1 MSRGKRLQGFRGRLL
16 DFQELGIIIPLV
28 AFSLFVGISHP
39 VFFSGDNL
47 TGIAR
52 EVAFI
57 GIIACVMT
65 FVLVSGGIDLS
76 VGSVLG
82 LSGTL
87 TALCMVHGVS
97 VPISIV
103 IGILTGTV
111 FGLVNGLAIVFL
123 RIPPVIVTLGTL
135 YAARGVVLLV
145 TEGTPLYPL
154 PESFKNLGQGDFG
167 YLPHMGHVPLPVWIL
182 ILTVIITHVILTRSR
197 YGLWIRAMGGN
208 RESARL
214 SGLPVRRLEI
224 SVYILSGTAAGLVGV
239 LLTAW
244 LSAAYAQT
252 GRTWE
257 LLVIASVIIGG
268 TSLFGGTGTVI
279 GSLVGATIIRVLS
292 NALVILGI
300 SAYWQEVCIGIIII
314 AAVAMDAHSRRL
326 KKKHLARTARAGPTD
341 KTGRKLNLEVLFN
354 PGDVMKKGNGET
366 GTGPVLEL
374 TGIRK
379 YFGHVRALEN
389 VSLELR
395 RGEVLALVGDNGAG
409 KSTLIKVAS
418 GALQPDAGMIRVH
431 GNAVEIR
438 NPHDADK
445 AGIATVYQDLAL
457 VNCLDVGAN
466 LFLGHEPSWGGMV
479 PRGVIHRQTA
489 RILEALCIN
498 LPSPRIAAGD
508 LSGGQRQAL
517 AIARAL
523 LQGNRIVIMDEP
535 TAALGI
541 EEQARVLE
549 LIRQLRGRG
558 CSIIVISHNLNH
570 VFNVADRITV
580 LRGGN
585 TAGTFRRKGTTA
597 ETVIAAI
604 TGADQLSPEI
614 KAAH

>member
-1 MSRGKRLQGFRGRLL
+1 VSPRNPTQGLVSRLL

-28 AFSLFVGISHP
+28 AFSLFVGIREP
-39 VFFSGDNL
+39 VFFKSENL
-47 TGIAR
+47 INIAG

-65 FVLVSGGIDLS
+65 YVLVSGGIDLS

-87 TALCMVHGVS
+87 TALCLVNS
-97 VPISIV
+97 IPVPIAV
-103 IGILTGTV
+103 LIGFLTGT
-111 FGLVNGLAIVFL
+111 FCGLLNGLAVVFL

-145 TEGTPLYPL
+145 TEGRPLYPL
-154 PESFKNLGQGDFG
+154 PESFKNIGQRDIAN
-167 YLPHMGHVPLPVWIL
+167 LPLQVWIL
-182 ILTVIITHVILTRSR
+182 ILIVILTHLVLTRTR

-214 SGLPVRRLEI
+214 SGLPVRRLEV
-224 SVYILSGTAAGLVGV
+224 SVYVLSGMAAGLVGI

-268 TSLFGGTGTVI
+268 TSLFGGIGTVI

-292 NALVILGI
+292 NALVILGV

-314 AAVAMDAHSRRL
+314 AAVAVDAHSRRL
-326 KKKHLARTARAGPTD
+326 KKKHLARSARAGPGD
-341 KTGRKLNLEVLFN
+341 RTGRKLDLKILLNQEEETTPV
-354 PGDVMKKGNGET
+354 PASGESD
-366 GTGPVLEL
+366 TGPILEL
-374 TGIRK
+374 NGISK
-379 YFGHVRALEN
+379 YFGHVRALED
-389 VSLELR
+389 VSLELK

-409 KSTLIKVAS
+409 KSTLIKIAS
-418 GALQPDAGMIRVH
+418 GALNPDHGTIRVN
-431 GNAVEIR
+431 GQQVDIQ

-457 VNCLDVGAN
+457 VDCLDVGAN
-466 LFLGHEPSWGGMV
+466 LFLGHEPSAGVMLR
-479 PRGVIHRQTA
+479 RGEMRRQTV

-498 LPSPRIAAGD
+498 LPSPRVAAGD

-549 LIRQLRGRG
+549 LIRQLREKG
-558 CSIIVISHNLNH
+558 CSIIMISHNLNH
-570 VFNVADRITV
+570 VFNVADRIAV
-580 LRGGN
+580 LRGGSR
-585 TAGTFRRKGTTA
+585 AGTFNRAETSA

-604 TGADQLSPEI
+604 TGADQLSTEM
-614 KAAH
+614 KAAR